1 MDPLPS
7 MEKRIRLMRLTL
19 LALDL
24 SVHGNSITVNTPGDI
39 YTYAAFGGI
48 QDGNILTLTDTTG
61 LSSINV
67 GDTVVQN
74 SGGTPVTS
82 AITNVSDE
90 PGWTVVIGGGVSAN
104 LYGTAGADKYNVL
117 DSDITDFIS
126 IASPD
131 YGTYSWTRD
140 FASNPV
146 PINSSLQVYV
156 QSLDAFN
163 PNEIRLTVNETVVSY
178 INIANRVDTL
188 VDVPFTGQ
196 SQLTSIKLDAVAG
209 TGWNCYL
216 YYIVVDG
223 KVLTVDPNFGTV
235 NPEYISKLLTLTNDT
250 NLANFRVGDVV
261 GVDLATQAVT
271 LAPGNPDY
279 FYAPDPGLSYYNIL
293 KTGTY
298 TDTFY
303 VKEAG
308 TLILNVYGNIASP
321 GSVTFDVT
329 VDNGTCSLGSQFTIP
344 ASETLNP
351 EFVFAGVGSCSITY
365 TNTTLDG
372 NGRYYL
378 DYGAGSTSYWTPSG
392 GSQVPLSATNLG
404 IGTNVSVTAINEA
417 TPSITT
423 NGGIWSGT
431 DGTGEPGWNQSKEWS
446 GTLTGRGG
454 VGNAQQAFN
463 GDITNHANGVTYPNG
478 SLTWTASSYGI
489 SGNLKV
495 TVQGN
500 QQGANTIVVPGKANQ
515 STVIGDSSNQVFDF
529 GTVTNLA
536 SVIINGYAL
545 QPNLAAIQIDDL
557 FLVNTSISGGP
568 ETFVTGPTVPAS
580 SGTVKLAGAREEKKA
595 IRTSTITNVY
605 DDTGSWTGAL
615 IDGGGTAAVN
625 KQQRKAA
632 FGNGKVVFVSTFGG
646 IISSTDGISF
656 TIERNPNSTP
666 SNTTDCFDIAYGNGR
681 FVAVGTNSAV
691 PAQPIAFIQI
701 DGETTWNQY
710 PIGRS
715 LDGFQQCIAFGNG
728 KFVAPTVGENGRKWA
743 VSTDGINWTF
753 DDDGTS
759 TKPINAI
766 TFGGGYFC
774 AGGTYDFLGFSTDGI
789 NWTSATSG
797 TNYSSEQYQDA
808 TYGDGMWAI
817 TGTNNTNGNS
827 VTYYTSNRTSW
838 TKSSANNLGGKSIG
852 YGDGTWVIVDSD
864 GATIQSTDDISS
876 FSLTPGQPP
885 QGDYQGIIYSFG
897 RWILGTRANATNQ
910 ASMWQSVFAGNPGT
924 ILTLT
929 DTTDLAR
936 FTPGDVVQGGGT
948 LNTTVTGG
956 PWQGSQ
962 SATTVSQVISI
973 GGNMNSNYSGNYAWS
988 TIVFNPPLQG
998 SEFKFYVEAGCTV
1011 RNDSNNQ
1018 LATAS
1023 STGNLVVP
1031 DDGTGLLSSV
1041 SFSVTNGQGG
1051 VTGPYVDGVLTTNAV
1066 EVDTLTAT
1074 ASYGIP
1080 VAATVVSTNLAT
1092 PSITTDGGSWS
1103 GTDGTSSGNVALR
1116 ETKVTGPIQTTE
1128 VAGPYLTLSSSSGR
1142 WLVTESDYNTSL
1154 KLNKFVKASSLQSVA
1169 SLFTVMDTQVTLLTC
1184 L

>member
-1 MDPLPS
+1 MYSTDGIS
-7 MEKRIRLMRLTL
+7 WTAATTEVGGWKSIIYGGDKFV
-19 LALDL
+19 A
-24 SVHGNSITVNTPGDI
+24 VGNTGINLVMWS
-39 YTYAAFGGI
+39 YTGTGAAGTE
-48 QDGNILTLTDTTG
+48 QVLTLTDTTG
-61 LSSINV
+61 LSSINL

-329 VDNGTCSLGSQFTIP
+329 VDNGTCSLGSQFIIP

-515 STVIGDSSNQVFDF
+515 STIIGDSSNQVFDF

-595 IRTSTITNVY
+595 IQTSVITNV
-605 DDTGSWTGAL
+605 DNNTGEWTEVIPGGFQAGNYYCGANDGAGTMVFGL
-615 IDGGGTAAVN
+615 GGGSG
-625 KQQRKAA
+625 RKI
-632 FGNGKVVFVSTFGG
+632 FT
-646 IISSTDGISF
+646 STDNGVTF
-656 TIERNPNSTP
+656 
-666 SNTTDCFDIAYGNGR
+666 SNT
-681 FVAVGTNSAV
+681 S
-691 PAQPIAFIQI
+691 
-701 DGETTWNQY
+701 
-710 PIGRS
+710 
-715 LDGFQQCIAFGNG
+715 
-728 KFVAPTVGENGRKWA
+728 
-743 VSTDGINWTF
+743 
-753 DDDGTS
+753 
-759 TKPINAI
+759 
-766 TFGGGYFC
+766 GGP
-774 AGGTYDFLGFSTDGI
+774 
-789 NWTSATSG
+789 SG
-797 TNYSSEQYQDA
+797 TNQLYGMGLWKRTICSS
-808 TYGDGMWAI
+808 W
-817 TGTNNTNGNS
+817 
-827 VTYYTSNRTSW
+827 
-838 TKSSANNLGGKSIG
+838 
-852 YGDGTWVIVDSD
+852 
-864 GATIQSTDDISS
+864 
-876 FSLTPGQPP
+876 
-885 QGDYQGIIYSFG
+885 
-897 RWILGTRANATNQ
+897 RA
-910 ASMWQSVFAGNPGT
+910 
-924 ILTLT
+924 
-929 DTTDLAR
+929 
-936 FTPGDVVQGGGT
+936 
-948 LNTTVTGG
+948 
-956 PWQGSQ
+956 
-962 SATTVSQVISI
+962 
-973 GGNMNSNYSGNYAWS
+973 
-988 TIVFNPPLQG
+988 
-998 SEFKFYVEAGCTV
+998 
-1011 RNDSNNQ
+1011 
-1018 LATAS
+1018 
-1023 STGNLVVP
+1023 
-1031 DDGTGLLSSV
+1031 GLL
-1041 SFSVTNGQGG
+1041 
-1051 VTGPYVDGVLTTNAV
+1051 
-1066 EVDTLTAT
+1066 
-1074 ASYGIP
+1074 
-1080 VAATVVSTNLAT
+1080 
-1092 PSITTDGGSWS
+1092 
-1103 GTDGTSSGNVALR
+1103 
-1116 ETKVTGPIQTTE
+1116 
-1128 VAGPYLTLSSSSGR
+1128 
-1142 WLVTESDYNTSL
+1142 
-1154 KLNKFVKASSLQSVA
+1154 
-1169 SLFTVMDTQVTLLTC
+1169 
-1184 L
+1184 